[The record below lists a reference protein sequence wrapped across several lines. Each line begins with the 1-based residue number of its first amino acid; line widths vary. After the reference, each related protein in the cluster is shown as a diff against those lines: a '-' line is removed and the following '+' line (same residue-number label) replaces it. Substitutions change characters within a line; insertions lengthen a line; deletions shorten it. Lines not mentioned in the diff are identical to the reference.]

1 MAHWDEVAT
10 ALRSRLNSWKVNWT
24 SVDAVKIAYVEEKLS
39 GPAIIWIG
47 VMPGTLTFEKG
58 AAIAA
63 NCRPIVDAYGITD
76 YHVEVKESLVATLG
90 NKFLDPL
97 PFNPTFIHREPFTAT
112 LGTPIA
118 SRVMSKDVNEE
129 EWVEG
134 SGGFFLSAGGQNKNI
149 YLITA
154 RHNVLPVGDENL
166 EYVYEDDTKPRRDVI
181 ALGPMAFKRK
191 LAVIEHAIATQ
202 QRAIDYANEDLHSL
216 SRKCVIDPASSKA
229 RQVAQQALEEAKE
242 ALEKL
247 EALHHEITVHW
258 KNSADRSIGH
268 LVWAPPIVLS
278 TEPNQFTLDI
288 AVIQI
293 DPGMLDAEN
302 YLGNTINL
310 STNCTRD
317 EFLDKVK
324 LNPGNHLP
332 FRFPRG
338 SLFKLEGQVPEHD
351 VHNLPMLDNKG
362 EPCLVVFK
370 NGAKTGI
377 TVGKANDVASYTR
390 VYHQNL
396 YQESREWA
404 IITTNKNSG
413 SFSCKGDSGS
423 CVADVYGRVGGI
435 LTCGTT
441 SIFNDKCDVT
451 YVTPISFIMKT
462 LRANPLFGQARLEPS
477 LV

>member
-1 MAHWDEVAT
+1 
-10 ALRSRLNSWKVNWT
+10 
-24 SVDAVKIAYVEEKLS
+24 
-39 GPAIIWIG
+39 
-47 VMPGTLTFEKG
+47 
-58 AAIAA
+58 
-63 NCRPIVDAYGITD
+63 
-76 YHVEVKESLVATLG
+76 
-90 NKFLDPL
+90 
-97 PFNPTFIHREPFTAT
+97 
-112 LGTPIA
+112 
-118 SRVMSKDVNEE
+118 
-129 EWVEG
+129 
-134 SGGFFLSAGGQNKNI
+134 
-149 YLITA
+149 
-154 RHNVLPVGDENL
+154 
-166 EYVYEDDTKPRRDVI
+166 
-181 ALGPMAFKRK
+181 
-191 LAVIEHAIATQ
+191 
-202 QRAIDYANEDLHSL
+202 
-216 SRKCVIDPASSKA
+216 
-229 RQVAQQALEEAKE
+229 
-242 ALEKL
+242 
-247 EALHHEITVHW
+247 
-258 KNSADRSIGH
+258 
-268 LVWAPPIVLS
+268 
-278 TEPNQFTLDI
+278 
-288 AVIQI
+288 
-293 DPGMLDAEN
+293 MLDAEN

>member
-1 MAHWDEVAT
+1 
-10 ALRSRLNSWKVNWT
+10 
-24 SVDAVKIAYVEEKLS
+24 
-39 GPAIIWIG
+39 
-47 VMPGTLTFEKG
+47 MPGTLTFEKG

-166 EYVYEDDTKPRRDVI
+166 EYAYEDDTKPRRDVI

-216 SRKCVIDPASSKA
+216 SRKCVIDPAS
-229 RQVAQQALEEAKE
+229 
-242 ALEKL
+242 
-247 EALHHEITVHW
+247 I
-258 KNSADRSIGH
+258 
-268 LVWAPPIVLS
+268 
-278 TEPNQFTLDI
+278 
-288 AVIQI
+288 IQI

-396 YQESREWA
+396 YQESRKWA